1 MEKIRHRKLLGVV
14 TACTLLGSLALAS
27 TPAAAH
33 APAAAD
39 IDGHWN
45 PRAAQD
51 NAPNDCGLNAP
62 GAHTPP
68 GAAAIPDADEC
79 VSDVPH
85 GFGNDYVLKGETALG
100 VFYVEWY
107 DCEDGNV
114 PNVVGA
120 NCALVAFDTT
130 ANPSAP
136 PPGSSSFLSWTAS
149 WHISDSSETNNPRD
163 LFFVGCNQDAR
174 PPAQGPPYDV
184 GHCTHHGP
192 HEIHVD
198 AAGFLGPHPV
208 GTLDTSGGR
217 IEIIREDDGTTF
229 VGREQVHN
237 AGLQNGQTIDVVAFT
252 GPAGQHDVMHLC
264 IGRIGQGV
272 SPLGFNSPPPAAAT
286 PDGDGGGCTY
296 NFTDG
301 TPTTGGGTGCHA
313 TAPTLAGADCWSFE
327 DIDVLDLNN
336 QFVFLIVEYQRPGAS
351 RSTRPAGSGDCV
363 GSHEDGDGPD
373 CILDPLYVTTTVSG
387 KPPTVGPP
395 PPPPPPP
402 PGRGGAR
409 RLCNRNRPN
418 ANGPEILI
426 GTNGPDQICGFGGK
440 DTLRGKNGPDTLR
453 GGPGK
458 DVLAGSRGK
467 DNLRG
472 GGGADSM
479 RGGSGADTL
488 RGGGGNDI
496 ARGGGGNDLCRA
508 ETRRGCEK

>member
-1 MEKIRHRKLLGVV
+1 MRTRRKLWALVALCSVGAYLFAVGV
-14 TACTLLGSLALAS
+14 
-27 TPAAAH
+27 PAAAH
-33 APAAAD
+33 APSGAD

-51 NAPNDCGLNAP
+51 NAPDDCGLNAAGP
-62 GAHTPP
+62 HTPPP

-85 GFGNDYVLKGETALG
+85 GFGNDYVLKGETALN

-107 DCEDGNV
+107 DCIDGSV

-130 ANPSAP
+130 ANQSAP
-136 PPGSSSFLSWTAS
+136 PPGTASFLSWTAS

-163 LFFVGCNQDAR
+163 LYFVACNQDAAA
-174 PPAQGPPYDV
+174 PGTGPPYDI
-184 GHCTHHGP
+184 GHCNHHGP

-198 AAGFLGPHPV
+198 AAGFLGPHPA

-229 VGREQVHN
+229 VGREQIHN

-252 GPAGQHDVMHLC
+252 GPAGQHDALQLC
-264 IGRIGQGV
+264 IGRIGQGT
-272 SPLGFNSPPPAAAT
+272 SPMGFNSPPPPAAT
-286 PDGDGGGCTY
+286 PNGDGAGCTY
-296 NFTDG
+296 NFTDT
-301 TPTTGGGTGCHA
+301 TPTAGGGTACHA
-313 TAPTLAGADCWSFE
+313 TAPTLAGADCWAFE

-336 QFVFLIVEYQRPGAS
+336 HFVFLIVEFQRPAAS

-363 GSHEDGDGPD
+363 GSDEDGDGPD

-402 PGRGGAR
+402 PRGRRITTG
-409 RLCNRNRPN
+409 LCDRNRPT
-418 ANGPEILI
+418 ANGNELLV
-426 GTNGPDQICGFGGK
+426 GDNGPDQICGFGGR
-440 DTLRGKNGPDTLR
+440 DTLRGRGGPDTLR
-453 GGPGK
+453 GGGGK
-458 DVLAGSRGK
+458 DILAGGNGR

-472 GGGADSM
+472 GGGADSL
-479 RGGSGADTL
+479 RGGRGADTL
-488 RGGGGNDI
+488 RGGGGRDTG
-496 ARGGGGNDLCRA
+496 RGGPGNDLCRT
-508 ETRRGCEK
+508 EIRRGCER